1 MEGIN
6 FEVTTRCPL
15 KCPQCYCSLTEGKHL
30 DITVAKKKI
39 EEAAM
44 HGVKVAH
51 VSGGE
56 TLCYP
61 YIYELIECL
70 STHNILTNVAISGY
84 SFDDFVLQ
92 KLRTAGVH
100 GIFVSLNGASKEIN
114 SLTRDGF
121 DLAINAL
128 EVLKNN
134 DYPNAVINWVMHSNN
149 CDDFENML
157 TLAEKYNV
165 SALVILAF
173 KPDSHH
179 ELRSFPSGE
188 QMVALAKKIKA
199 YKGTVKIVVESC
211 FSQLLAIVRDTK
223 LFGNLNV
230 GPTKGC
236 RAGVYNY
243 CINVDGM
250 YSPCR
255 HLDYYESFETL
266 DEYLTKSSVIQTLK
280 TVEDNKKSPCDKCRY
295 SNNCRPCMAVSSKLH
310 NDIYIGHEICS
321 LWNM

>member
-1 MEGIN
+1 MSKNNTKKLKEALYNKALGYTTQ
-6 FEVTTRCPL
+6 EVT
-15 KCPQCYCSLTEGKHL
+15 
-30 DITVAKKKI
+30 
-39 EEAAM
+39 EEY
-44 HGVKVAH
+44 G
-51 VSGGE
+51 
-56 TLCYP
+56 
-61 YIYELIECL
+61 
-70 STHNILTNVAISGY
+70 ISG
-84 SFDDFVLQ
+84 DDFVLQ

-211 FSQLLAIVRDTK
+211 FSQLLAIVRNTK